1 MKEYDAIIF
10 DFDGVI
16 LQSEKIK
23 TDAFKG
29 LFKNVKCDIDVAK
42 GGRSRYQKIEYYYK
56 KLLNINLTKKEVNK
70 IADDYSKKTF
80 DKILKAS
87 FVKDIIDFLNTSYG
101 KTDLF
106 IVSGTPTKE
115 LKLIMDKRNISNY
128 FKGIYGAD
136 DDKSIIINNIVNRY
150 KYDKDKIIYVGD
162 TLTDFEES
170 KKAGVHFV
178 GIGNK
183 LPEQLVINSFGEL

>member
-1 MKEYDAIIF
+1 
-10 DFDGVI
+10 
-16 LQSEKIK
+16 
-23 TDAFKG
+23 
-29 LFKNVKCDIDVAK
+29 
-42 GGRSRYQKIEYYYK
+42 
-56 KLLNINLTKKEVNK
+56 LTKKEVNK